1 MDQKERRKAVASAA
15 AGHMLEWYDFGVY
28 AFVATNIAMQIFPS
42 DNPTASLL
50 ATFAAFGVG
59 FLSRPLGA
67 VVLGRFADVRGRKAA
82 LLLSFGLMGLATVGL
97 GLVPTYDQIGIAA
110 PLLVLL
116 LRLTQGFSGGGEFG
130 PSASYMVSWAG
141 PGRRGLFGSFN
152 QMGSAVGALMG
163 SGIGFGLSAVLTP
176 EQMMSWGW
184 RVPFLFGGLLLLVGL
199 YLRRNSPEAPEQ
211 HLRPVRIDT
220 TGQVPESLVT
230 KAVRLF
236 ILAGTWAAPYYLIL
250 FYMPTYAQR
259 VLGIDQR
266 SALLASTLIFIVYTA
281 CVPLV
286 GHLSDVIGRR
296 RTILIGCASCILL
309 SYPAFLYMTTMAT
322 FEAYLIGQFA
332 MSMSLLFISAT
343 CPTTIV
349 ELFPPRRITWI
360 NSSYALAL
368 AIFGGFTPMAVTAAV
383 SATGSQLAPVAFI
396 MASCAICAINVFGMR
411 ETAFLRAVP
420 EGEGPDQPAQ
430 SPDLASSLAR

>member
-1 MDQKERRKAVASAA
+1 
-15 AGHMLEWYDFGVY
+15 MLEWYDFGVY
-28 AFVATNIAMQIFPS
+28 AFVATNIAAQIFPS
-42 DNPTASLL
+42 ADPTASLL

-59 FLSRPLGA
+59 FLSRPVGA

-82 LLLSFGLMGLATVGL
+82 LLLSFGLMGLATIGL
-97 GLVPTYDQIGIAA
+97 GLVPSYAQIGILA
-110 PLLVLL
+110 PILVLI
-116 LRLTQGFSGGGEFG
+116 LRMTQGFSGGGEFG

-152 QMGSAVGALMG
+152 QMGSAIGALLG
-163 SGIGFGLSAVLTP
+163 SGIGFGLSAMLTP
-176 EQMMSWGW
+176 EDMMSWGW
-184 RVPFLFGGLLLLVGL
+184 RIPFLIGGVLLIIGL
-199 YLRRNSPEAPEQ
+199 YLRRNAPEAPEQ

-220 TGQVPESLVT
+220 SGQPPESLGA

-236 ILAGTWAAPYYLIL
+236 LLAGTWAAPYYLIL

-266 SALLASTLIFIVYTA
+266 SALMASTAIFIIYTL

-286 GHLSDVIGRR
+286 GLLSDYIGRR
-296 RTILIGCASCILL
+296 RTIMIGCVSLIVL
-309 SYPAFLYMTTMAT
+309 SYPVFLNMTTAHT
-322 FEAYLIGQFA
+322 FSSYLIGQFA
-332 MSMSLLFISAT
+332 MSMSLLFISAA

-396 MASCAICAINVFGMR
+396 ITACVICAITVYGMR
-411 ETAFLRAVP
+411 ETAFLRAVTDD
-420 EGEGPDQPAQ
+420 GADDSLPAMKVGMA
-430 SPDLASSLAR
+430 PAE